1 MAGSELGPRPRVHE
15 KPSGYMAQPGFQ
27 TQAREAA
34 QPGFQTQ
41 GREARR
47 LREGAIRDS
56 VCDATLLFARP
67 RLTEGQGHKLA
78 ELGAGLA
85 WPEILDVGT
94 GSGQA

>member
-1 MAGSELGPRPRVHE
+1 
-15 KPSGYMAQPGFQ
+15 MAQPGFQ